1 MFIQFCQGAVDR
13 GEAYPWNHFLN
24 MVQYTSGRRML
35 IRGEK
40 VVKDGIALRSDA
52 KPFFPHLGDD
62 LTFGAVA
69 TDGPT
74 PYLE

>member
-1 MFIQFCQGAVDR
+1 MIQ
-13 GEAYPWNHFLN
+13 YI
-24 MVQYTSGRRML
+24 SGRRML
-35 IRGEK
+35 VRGEK
-40 VVKDGIALRSDA
+40 VIKDGIPLRRDA